1 MAVAT
6 SATEGS
12 GLGGCDA
19 QGVARILV
27 LVHGGPGSVEIQ
39 RARGLSSTLGNDRV
53 RVLGR
58 EGSRGSTALRWWRA
72 LRQTSPA
79 LVYVI
84 NTAMPGGW
92 LVPWWSHRSGVP
104 FVLDTGDLIYEMA
117 LESGVGAGW
126 KLPLLKHIESRAQ
139 GGAAAIVVRGT
150 RHQELLRER
159 GYRRVELI
167 RDGYVEP
174 GPVDPAAVAAI
185 RQRLGLTGRFVV
197 GVLGSTV
204 LSPRLQ
210 ICYGWDLLRAL
221 TRLGD
226 LPVSGL
232 VVGDGDGLPWLRDEA
247 RRLGVE
253 DRVRFA
259 GRIPYAEVQPM
270 VRVFDIALST
280 QTNNGPGRVRT
291 TGKLPEYM
299 AAGRFI
305 VASRVGEAELMLPE
319 PMLLDYAGTVDLAYP
334 DRLAARI
341 REVFRDPALRG
352 LGATLPARASEWCR
366 YEVLSRQF
374 EALARSLAPAAFGI
388 EKPK

>member
-1 MAVAT
+1 MAT
-6 SATEGS
+6 SATGS
-12 GLGGCDA
+12 GGSTAREA
-19 QGVARILV
+19 QGVGGVLT
-27 LVHGGPGSVEIQ
+27 LVHGGPASVEIQ
-39 RARGLSSTLGNDRV
+39 RAQGLASSLSHGRV
-53 RVLGR
+53 RIIGR
-58 EGSRGSTALRWWRA
+58 EGSRGSTALLWWRI
-72 LRQTSPA
+72 LRETSPS

-92 LVPWWSHRSGVP
+92 LVPWWSRRHRVP
-104 FVLDTGDLIYEMA
+104 YILDTGDLVYEMA

-126 KLPLLKHIESRAQ
+126 KLPLLKRVESMAQ
-139 GGAAAIVVRGT
+139 GRAAAIVVRGT
-150 RHQELLRER
+150 RHRELLMER

-167 RDGYVEP
+167 RDGYVES
-174 GPVDPAAVAAI
+174 GPVDADQVASI
-185 RQRLGLTGRFVV
+185 RERLGLDGRFVV

-221 TRLGD
+221 ARLGD
-226 LPVSGL
+226 LPVTGL
-232 VVGDGDGLPWLRDEA
+232 IVGDGDGLPWLRSEA

-259 GRIPYAEVQPM
+259 GRIPYADVQPM
-270 VRVFDIALST
+270 LRVFDIALST
-280 QTNNGPGRVRT
+280 QTNNRPGRVRT

-305 VASRVGEAELMLPE
+305 VASRVGEAELLLPE
-319 PMLLDYAGTVDLAYP
+319 PMLLDYEGAVDWGYP

-341 REVFRDPALRG
+341 REVFHDPTLRQ
-352 LGATLPARASEWCR
+352 LGATLPAKASALCR

-374 EALARSLAPAAFGI
+374 KALVHALSPRAVAEGGAA
-388 EKPK
+388 